1 MPTRTK
7 VVVVAGACS
16 GIGLSACKQFAERG
30 YRVAA
35 GALDPDAAALR
46 QAAESAPEN
55 LYVVPMDVIDDA
67 SVDSA
72 FAEIF
77 DEFERVD
84 VLVNSAG
91 VGCIGALEECSLAEL
106 EHTMAVNFFGAVRT
120 TKAVLPRMRKAGS
133 GRMIAVSSLGGLL
146 GQPFQ
151 DAYCAS
157 KFALEGVYESLRP
170 LALQFGVYVSL
181 VEPGPVNTGFR
192 STSQGFD
199 RAAEGTEND
208 AYVALRA
215 QYDALMAAGE
225 SREQSPDEAA
235 ACIVAVAEE
244 TEPGLRYQTSRFA
257 RRLAAI
263 KMADLDGGA
272 VSAFTANW
280 FT

>member
-1 MPTRTK
+1 MPTQTK
-7 VVVVAGACS
+7 VVVVAGASS

-30 YRVAA
+30 YLVAA
-35 GALDPDAAALR
+35 GALDPNAAALR

-91 VGCIGALEECSLAEL
+91 AGCIGALEECSLAEL

-120 TKAVLPRMRKAGS
+120 TKAVLPRMREAGS
-133 GRMIAVSSLGGLL
+133 GRLIAVSSLGGLL

-157 KFALEGVYESLRP
+157 KFALEGLYESLRP
-170 LALQFGVYVSL
+170 LAAQFGVHVSL
-181 VEPGPVNTGFR
+181 VEPGPVATAFR
-192 STSQGFD
+192 SSSQGFD
-199 RAAEGTEND
+199 RAAEGTASA
-208 AYVALRA
+208 AYVGLRA
-215 QYDALMAAGE
+215 QYDTLMAAGE
-225 SREQSPDEAA
+225 DRAQSPEDAA

-244 TEPGLRYQTSRFA
+244 AEPGLRYQTSRFA
-257 RRLAAI
+257 TKLAAV

-272 VSAFTANW
+272 VSDFTANW